1 MPPKPKI
8 GAVVSARVIE
18 KVGRRLT
25 ASSPCAQ
32 GHVPVAYVG
41 GMKLTILGGGGFRVP
56 LVYRALLAD
65 TRPDRVSEVRLFD
78 ADPARARA
86 IGNVL
91 QAQAAEH
98 AAAPRVW
105 ICQSLDEALAGADF
119 VFSAIRVGGIGARA
133 HDERIALRHGLIG
146 QETTGFGGISYA
158 LRGIPVVVD
167 LARRIAALCPQA
179 WVINFTNPAGLIT
192 EVMAATLGERVIGIC
207 DSPVGLARRV
217 LTTLERAEL
226 IPAGSAGGVGLG
238 DGRVHMDYVG
248 LNHLGWLRGL
258 EVEGTDVLP
267 RLLER
272 PDLIESFEEGR
283 LFHADWIQTLGA
295 VPNEYLHYYYYQREA
310 YEADAAA
317 TATRGVYLLSQQG
330 DFYERA
336 AQLPAEQAWHLWNNT
351 RLDREQ
357 TYMATNRQAAGN
369 FERDD
374 EDLASGGYDRVALAL
389 MHAIAHDEPAELI
402 LNVPN
407 RGLLAD
413 LDETAVVEVPCRVDS
428 GGVHPLPTAA
438 LPDYAR
444 GPVVGAKYVERCT
457 MEAGLTGSRASA
469 MRALVAH
476 PLVDSVN
483 VAGQVLAES
492 IGTFGELAYLR

>member
-1 MPPKPKI
+1 
-8 GAVVSARVIE
+8 
-18 KVGRRLT
+18 
-25 ASSPCAQ
+25 
-32 GHVPVAYVG
+32 
-41 GMKLTILGGGGFRVP
+41 MKLTILGGGGFRVP

-65 TRPDRVSEVRLFD
+65 TSTDRVTQVRLFD
-78 ADPARARA
+78 TDPTRAQA
-86 IGNVL
+86 IANVL
-91 QAQAAEH
+91 AAQAAGAER
-98 AAAPRVW
+98 APLVRV
-105 ICQSLDEALAGADF
+105 CDTLDEALAGADF
-119 VFSAIRVGGIGARA
+119 VFSAIRVGGIHGRA
-133 HDERIALRHGLIG
+133 QDERIALRHGLIG

-167 LARRIAALCPQA
+167 LAERIKRLCPQA

-192 EVMAATLGERVIGIC
+192 EVMARTLGERVIGIC

-217 LTTLERAEL
+217 VTTLERADL
-226 IPAGSAGGVGLG
+226 VPAGSAAGVGLG

-258 EVEGTDVLP
+258 EIEGTDVLP

-283 LFHADWIQTLGA
+283 LLKARWIQTLGA

-317 TATRGVYLLSQQG
+317 GATRGVYLLSQQS
-330 DFYERA
+330 DFYQRA
-336 AQLPAEQAWHLWNNT
+336 AELEPVGAQELWERT
-351 RLDREQ
+351 RMDREQ
-357 TYMATNRQAAGN
+357 TYMATNRKAAGN
-369 FERDD
+369 FEREA
-374 EDLASGGYDRVALAL
+374 EDLESGGYDRVALAI
-389 MHAIAHDEPAELI
+389 MHAIAHDQPAELI

-407 RGLLAD
+407 RGLLED

-428 GGVHPLPTAA
+428 SGVHPLPADP

-444 GPVVGAKYVERCT
+444 SPVIGAKYVERCT
-457 MEAGLTGSRASA
+457 IEAGLTGDRAA
-469 MRALVAH
+469 ALRALVAH

-483 VAGQVLAES
+483 VAEAVLAES
-492 IGTFGELAYLR
+492 IDTFTELAYLN